1 MQWHQ
6 LDHMQTICTSLQTDK
21 HLVTKFLEVGHSTNS
36 TVESLRAVKSQ
47 LTYNTRSITTI
58 NAVLWPLYS
67 QPALAGTSSKE
78 LDDFVGAKFYCRH
91 VFADGNQRIRIREK
105 SLEFSTTVSSTLSP
119 YPIQTRSI
127 NTANFNQQ
135 IFRLINLLYM
145 HVLLCR
151 DDSSVLMYTVSVL
164 QMPQEILIYFIAI
177 RFYFTDHI
185 LVHADLSDDS
195 SATVVADIY
204 RKHRKKHLVISQ
216 LLCPHHTGAI
226 SDTAIRPSVCMSY
239 TTMEPST
246 YTTMEQ
252 LP

>member
-1 MQWHQ
+1 
-6 LDHMQTICTSLQTDK
+6 
-21 HLVTKFLEVGHSTNS
+21 
-36 TVESLRAVKSQ
+36 VKSQ
-47 LTYNTRSITTI
+47 LTDNTRSITTI

-67 QPALAGTSSKE
+67 QPALASTSSKE
-78 LDDFVGAKFYCRH
+78 LDDFVGAKFYCPH
-91 VFADGNQRIRIREK
+91 VFADGNHRIRIREK
-105 SLEFSTTVSSTLSP
+105 SLEFTTTVSSTLSP

-127 NTANFNQQ
+127 NTANFNQH

-151 DDSSVLMYTVSVL
+151 DDGSVLMYTVSVL

-185 LVHADLSDDS
+185 LVRADLSDDS

-204 RKHRKKHLVISQ
+204 RKRRKKHLVISQ